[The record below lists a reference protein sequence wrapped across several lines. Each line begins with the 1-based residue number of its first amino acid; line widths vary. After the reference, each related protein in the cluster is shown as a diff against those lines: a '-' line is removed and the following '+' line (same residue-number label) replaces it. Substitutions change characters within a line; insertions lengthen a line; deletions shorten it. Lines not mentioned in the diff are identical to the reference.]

1 MYMSY
6 CRFEGTRRELA
17 ACLNEVTDHVNEEA
31 EYEVSDPE
39 IRHFKNMIVNFVD
52 FLHDMCL
59 LDDEGYLDREE
70 LDKVCQVMAKSYR
83 EDEEI

>member
-17 ACLNEVTDHVNEEA
+17 ACLNEVIDHVNEEA
-31 EYEVSDPE
+31 EYEVSEPE

-70 LDKVCQVMAKSYR
+70 LDKVCQAMAKSYK
-83 EDEEI
+83 EV

>member
-6 CRFEGTRRELA
+6 CRFEGTREELA
-17 ACLNEVTDHVNEEA
+17 VCLNEVTDHVNEEA
-31 EYEVSDPE
+31 EYGVSDPE

-70 LDKVCQVMAKSYR
+70 LDKVCQAMAKSYK

>member
-6 CRFEGTRRELA
+6 CRFEGTRRELE
-17 ACLNEVTDHVNEEA
+17 ACLQEVEEHVNEEA
-31 EYEVSDPE
+31 EYEVSDHE
-39 IRHFKNMIVNFVD
+39 IAHFKKMIVDFVGW
-52 FLHDMCL
+52 LNDMCL

-70 LDKVCQVMAKSYR
+70 LDKVCQAMAKSYR

>member
-17 ACLNEVTDHVNEEA
+17 VCLNEVIDHVNEEA

-59 LDDEGYLDREE
+59 LDDDGYLDREE
-70 LDKVCQVMAKSYR
+70 LDKVCQAMAKSYK
-83 EDEEI
+83 EEEE

>member
-6 CRFEGTRRELA
+6 CRFEGTRGELA

-31 EYEVSDPE
+31 EYKVSDPE

-70 LDKVCQVMAKSYR
+70 LDKVCQAMAKSYR

>member
-17 ACLNEVTDHVNEEA
+17 ACLNEVIDHVNEEA

-70 LDKVCQVMAKSYR
+70 LDKVCAAMAKSYK
-83 EDEEI
+83 EV

>member
-6 CRFEGTRRELA
+6 CRFEGTREELTV
-17 ACLNEVTDHVNEEA
+17 CLNEVTDHVNEEA

-70 LDKVCQVMAKSYR
+70 LDKVCQAMAKSYR

>member
-6 CRFEGTRRELA
+6 CRFEGTRGELA

-70 LDKVCQVMAKSYR
+70 LDKVCQAMAKSYK
-83 EDEEI
+83 EV